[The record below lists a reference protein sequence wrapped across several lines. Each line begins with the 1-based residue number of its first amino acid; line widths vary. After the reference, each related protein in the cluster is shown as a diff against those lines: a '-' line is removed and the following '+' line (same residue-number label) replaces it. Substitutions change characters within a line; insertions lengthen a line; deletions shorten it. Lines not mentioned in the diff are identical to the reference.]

1 MTWNSGPFDTEID
14 HDFDII
20 VPSEHL
26 TCVNIVCTLVKIKIK
41 IKTFALLNQNP
52 KIVQNVVTVHIF
64 SVEQIIEGSTFLSDI
79 NNVQKR
85 PTFRHPRQVLVI
97 MKLGSKSVYSKFI
110 FIH

>member
-20 VPSEHL
+20 APSEHL

-52 KIVQNVVTVHIF
+52 KNCPECGDGAHF
-64 SVEQIIEGSTFLSDI
+64 FNGA
-79 NNVQKR
+79 NN
-85 PTFRHPRQVLVI
+85 
-97 MKLGSKSVYSKFI
+97 
-110 FIH
+110 